1 MSNELELR
9 SDSIHNAA
17 ICFVIVAGISAAA
30 KHYAEEKKGFDKPSA
45 FICTIGGVSI
55 SSALIFALFSKE
67 RQINIAS
74 RDGFLYGFAASAI
87 GTALTETKTV
97 AKCAFWAGSVVVDAI
112 STVGNGVGN
121 AISRGL
127 ANSRG

>member
-9 SDSIHNAA
+9 SDSIQNAA

-45 FICTIGGVSI
+45 FICTIGGV
-55 SSALIFALFSKE
+55 ALFSKE
-67 RQINIAS
+67 RQTNIAS

-97 AKCAFWAGSVVVDAI
+97 AKCAFWAGSVAVDAI

-127 ANSRG
+127 TNSRG